1 MLKIFAFSLS
11 LYESLQL
18 QYKRDKEELSSNL
31 YSLLPES
38 METQFAKEMAQTHSE
53 VGLCVCVCV
62 YVCVCVCGALVWYT
76 CMSNRFMFLS
86 MTTFQHTVPTL
97 KANPPIELIVDCRCG
112 CC

>member
-31 YSLLPES
+31 YSLLPET

-62 YVCVCVCGALVWYT
+62 CVCVCLWCT
-76 CMSNRFMFLS
+76 CVVHLHVQQIHVSFNDDISTYSTYSQR
-86 MTTFQHTVPTL
+86 
-97 KANPPIELIVDCRCG
+97 
-112 CC
+112 